1 MPLLF
6 VYGTLKHGFPNAHV
20 NAGIRRPGR
29 FRTCS
34 PMPMYLL
41 GDGHVPCVVHAPGR
55 GHQVHGELYEVDAS
69 ALVAMD
75 KLERIG
81 DDAIGYLRLEIDVEA
96 VDDLAAGALTAF
108 IYTKPPE
115 RIPPDEPRIG
125 PLPEYTQQHTA
136 RFRWTGI
143 D

>member
-29 FRTCS
+29 FRTRECL
-34 PMPMYLL
+34 PMYLL
-41 GDGHVPCVVHAPGR
+41 GHGHVPCVVLSPGM
-55 GHQVHGELYEVDAS
+55 GHQIHGEVYEVDDA
-69 ALVAMD
+69 ALAVMD

-81 DDAIGYLRLEIDVEA
+81 DEAIGYLRLEIDVEPI
-96 VDDLAAGALTAF
+96 DNDTAGTETAF
-108 IYTKPPE
+108 IYTKLPE
-115 RIPPDEPRIG
+115 RIPSDEARIG
-125 PLPEYTQQHTA
+125 PLPEYTLAHTA
-136 RFRWTGI
+136 LFQWTGV

>member
-29 FRTCS
+29 FRTRENL
-34 PMPMYLL
+34 PMYLL
-41 GDGHVPCVVHAPGR
+41 GHGHVPCVVLSPGL
-55 GHQVHGELYEVDAS
+55 GYQIHGEVYEVDDTS
-69 ALVAMD
+69 LVAMD

-81 DDAIGYLRLEIDVEA
+81 DEAIGYLRLAIEVES
-96 VDDLAAGALTAF
+96 VDDPHAGPVTAF
-108 IYTKPPE
+108 IYTKPPD
-115 RIPPDEPRIG
+115 RIPSDETRIG
-125 PLPEYTQQHTA
+125 PLEEYTLAHTA
-136 RFRWTGI
+136 RFQWTGI